1 LATGDEAMVV
11 DQRSRLRPAQIV
23 EQKLR
28 HVLLRS
34 RQAREPASPPSQMGP
49 RRCRFR
55 SEKQRAG
62 GCCPLWRRI
71 PRVEPGRRPAIANFS
86 IRT

>member
-1 LATGDEAMVV
+1 MPTLSDLRSRTVASRPMNSQLATGDEAMVV

-49 RRCRFR
+49 
-55 SEKQRAG
+55 
-62 GCCPLWRRI
+62 
-71 PRVEPGRRPAIANFS
+71 
-86 IRT
+86 